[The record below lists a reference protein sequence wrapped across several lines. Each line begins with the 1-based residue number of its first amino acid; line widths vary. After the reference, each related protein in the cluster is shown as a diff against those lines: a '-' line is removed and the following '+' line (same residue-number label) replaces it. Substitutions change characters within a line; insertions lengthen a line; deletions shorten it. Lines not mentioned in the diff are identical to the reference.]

1 MNQGDSIIIVPLA
14 IAITIW
20 LIWFISRRMYRKILG
35 ALVPYETDAA
45 VMSREATILLA
56 QEGYSIRAGKR
67 RIPITINFDGVDLE
81 SRLFVDCFAEKDGR
95 AFIVKF
101 SRHRKPFEPTGSG
114 IRDQLLPYYLL
125 YPQSAGVIYIDIKSK
140 AIHTITFEIDK

>member
-1 MNQGDSIIIVPLA
+1 MNQGDSIIIIPLA
-14 IAITIW
+14 IGIAIW
-20 LIWFISRRMYRKILG
+20 LIWGISRRIYRKVLG

-45 VMSREATILLA
+45 VMSREASIMLA
-56 QEGYSIRAGKR
+56 REGYTIRAGKR
-67 RIPITINFDGVDLE
+67 RIPILINLDGADLE
-81 SRLFVDCFAEKDGR
+81 SRLFVDCFAEKDGS
-95 AFIVKF
+95 AYVVKF

-125 YPQSAGVIYIDIKSK
+125 YPQCAGVLYIDIKSR